1 MSFKSFFVSCRGAP
15 QARAVGFAARV
26 HALVSAPVAGAGV
39 RNPGAPRVRQARTV
53 ALRHLTRAAALV
65 VRNALH
71 VAWTGRPLTP
81 GGYAILALTVTGVLL
96 AALITAS
103 PAGDELDSALPLSW
117 WFA

>member
-1 MSFKSFFVSCRGAP
+1 MSFKSFVVSCRGAP
-15 QARAVGFAARV
+15 QARAIGFAARV
-26 HALVSAPVAGAGV
+26 HALVAAPAAAGV
-39 RNPGAPRVRQARTV
+39 RNPGTPRVRQARAA
-53 ALRHLTRAAALV
+53 ALRHFTRAAALV

-81 GGYAILALTVTGVLL
+81 GGYAILALTVTGVVL
-96 AALITAS
+96 AVLIAAS